1 MNECSSCCCC
11 MYYGVKTRRT
21 WYTGCNGWSILPLL
35 IYRLGPAV
43 LTALRCAQVCQM
55 CTSMWLTGQTTISQN
70 LALEMMEYFEIMG
83 YYVGVSSLKWW
94 VYPASQSFWVMYQN
108 EHDVFL
114 HRQEAME
121 GLSLVTKRNF
131 TDWKKKAVEQ
141 RKCLWGNKIWQW
153 QTNIACIDRRYPII
167 LVHWSIAD

>member
-1 MNECSSCCCC
+1 
-11 MYYGVKTRRT
+11 
-21 WYTGCNGWSILPLL
+21 
-35 IYRLGPAV
+35 
-43 LTALRCAQVCQM
+43 
-55 CTSMWLTGQTTISQN
+55 
-70 LALEMMEYFEIMG
+70 MEYFEIMG

-131 TDWKKKAVEQ
+131 TDWKKKQLSKGSVCEETRSGSDKQ
-141 RKCLWGNKIWQW
+141 
-153 QTNIACIDRRYPII
+153 I
-167 LVHWSIAD
+167 LHALIGDIL